1 MKSKK
6 NISLKRVFLRN
17 LLVGMLLPFV
27 IILMVIALQV
37 FTGVQ
42 KDKEDTYLTMAQ
54 MLADNIHE
62 SVQKYVA
69 VVETAAYNEDVTGM
83 DADRA
88 EAYLNQIITDSGNV
102 WSHFLITDGDGIE
115 IAHTDGA
122 EHHGTSI
129 ADREYYL
136 SPWKNSET
144 VVCEPMFSK
153 STGRRILAIGT
164 PVMQNGQKT
173 GVLVGFV
180 RLEYISEML
189 DDYSITPSNYVFML
203 NSDGMLAAHPDR
215 DIVLLQNWLTGECDP
230 SVSSDK
236 IDTMTENLKTTAAN
250 MTKGTGGIVSGY
262 DYIYAYEPVGVGGM
276 SVCVAA
282 SFDEA
287 CGIIRTLF
295 VMLCCALVIA
305 VAIGIFIA
313 VIMANGIAVP
323 FAWIVKQTQALSR
336 GETKLID
343 QRSGGYTA
351 TKEMAELREAVAF
364 LADTLEI
371 MLSKMDTESQNLL
384 KTVDSITV
392 SVSDSNGNANDTS
405 ATMEELAASMEEVSV
420 TTDNINQLTEATA
433 QTVMEIADKSVSSA
447 AFAKESSIRAYESE
461 KTASEGRRSTNSM
474 VDGIRS
480 AMKESIE
487 NSKQVD
493 RIANLTEDILGIA
506 SQTNLLALNASI
518 EAARA
523 GEVGKGFAVV
533 AEEIRILAGRSR
545 TIANDIQE
553 ISLNVIKAVGRL
565 SSDAGAMLEFVD
577 ATVLKDYDQFVE
589 IARYYKKDLDYLEK
603 ILDTFAVQAEEV
615 KGNTADLKEGMGG
628 IATAVE
634 ESARGIVMAADA
646 ASELVDNLASIQ
658 AEMTD
663 NHRIA
668 NELRQEVNK
677 FR

>member
-17 LLVGMLLPFV
+17 LLAGMLLPFV
-27 IILMVIALQV
+27 VILMVIALQV
-37 FTGVQ
+37 FRGVQ
-42 KDKEDTYLTMAQ
+42 NDKEDTYLTMAQ

-69 VVETAAYNEDVTGM
+69 VVETAAYNENVTSM

-88 EAYLNQIITDSGNV
+88 EAYLNQIIADSGNM
-102 WSHFLITDGDGIE
+102 WSHFLITDSEGIE

-136 SPWKNSET
+136 SPWKNNET

-164 PVMQNGQKT
+164 PVTHNGQQA

-230 SVSSDK
+230 SVSSET
-236 IDTMTENLKTTAAN
+236 IDTMTENLKTAAAN
-250 MTKGTGGIVSGY
+250 MAKGAGGVVSGY
-262 DYIYAYEPVGVGGM
+262 DFIYAYEPVGIGGM

-282 SFDEA
+282 PFDEA
-287 CGIIRTLF
+287 CGIIRSLF
-295 VMLCCALVIA
+295 VMLCVALVIA
-305 VAIGIFIA
+305 VAIGIFMA
-313 VIMANGIAVP
+313 VVMANGIATP

-343 QRSGGYTA
+343 QNSGGYAA
-351 TKEMAELREAVAF
+351 TWEMAELRESVAF
-364 LADTLEI
+364 LADTLET

-384 KTVDSITV
+384 RSVDSITA
-392 SVSDSNGNANDTS
+392 SISDSNGNANDTS
-405 ATMEELAASMEEVSV
+405 ATMEELTASMEEVSV
-420 TTDNINQLTEATA
+420 TTDNINQLTESTA

-447 AFAKESSIRAYESE
+447 AFAKESSVRAYESE

-474 VDGIRS
+474 VDEIRS

-487 NSKQVD
+487 NSRQVD

-523 GEVGKGFAVV
+523 GEVGK
-533 AEEIRILAGRSR
+533 
-545 TIANDIQE
+545 
-553 ISLNVIKAVGRL
+553 
-565 SSDAGAMLEFVD
+565 
-577 ATVLKDYDQFVE
+577 
-589 IARYYKKDLDYLEK
+589 
-603 ILDTFAVQAEEV
+603 
-615 KGNTADLKEGMGG
+615 
-628 IATAVE
+628 
-634 ESARGIVMAADA
+634 
-646 ASELVDNLASIQ
+646 
-658 AEMTD
+658 
-663 NHRIA
+663 
-668 NELRQEVNK
+668 
-677 FR
+677 

>member
-1 MKSKK
+1 MKNKK
-6 NISLKRVFLRN
+6 KSSLKKVFLRN

-37 FTGVQ
+37 FSGVQ

-54 MLADNIHE
+54 MLADNINE

-69 VVETAAYNEDVTGM
+69 VVETAAYNENVTSM

-88 EAYLNQIITDSGNV
+88 EAYLNQIIRDSGNV
-102 WSHFLITDGDGIE
+102 WSHFLITDSEGIE

-129 ADREYYL
+129 ADREYYI
-136 SPWKNSET
+136 SPWKNKET

-164 PVMQNGQKT
+164 PVTHNGQEA

-180 RLEYISEML
+180 RLEFISEML

-203 NSDGMLAAHPDR
+203 NSNGMLAAHPDK

-230 SVSSDK
+230 SVSSEN
-236 IDTMTENLKTTAAN
+236 IDTMTENLKTVVAS
-250 MTKGTGGIVSGY
+250 MTEGMNGIVSGY
-262 DYIYAYEPVGVGGM
+262 DYIYAYEPVGIGGM

-282 SFDEA
+282 PFDEA
-287 CGIIRTLF
+287 CLIIKRLF
-295 VMLCCALVIA
+295 IMLCVALIIA
-305 VAIGIFIA
+305 VAIGIFMA
-313 VIMANGIAVP
+313 VIMANGITAP

-336 GETKLID
+336 GETKIIEQNL
-343 QRSGGYTA
+343 GGYAVTREMGEL
-351 TKEMAELREAVAF
+351 KEAIAF

-384 KTVDSITV
+384 KSVNSITA
-392 SVSDSNGNANDTS
+392 SINDSNGNANDTS
-405 ATMEELAASMEEVSV
+405 ATMEELAASMEEVSA
-420 TTDNINQLTEATA
+420 TADNINQLTESTA
-433 QTVMEIADKSVSSA
+433 HTVMEIADKSVSGA
-447 AFAKESSIRAYESE
+447 AFAKESSVRAFESE
-461 KTASEGRRSTNSM
+461 KTASEGRKSTNSM
-474 VDGIRS
+474 VDEIRS

-487 NSKQVD
+487 NSRQVD

-533 AEEIRILAGRSR
+533 AEEIRVLAGRSR
-545 TIANDIQE
+545 MTANDIQE

-565 SSDAGAMLEFVD
+565 AADAGSMLEFVD
-577 ATVLKDYDQFVE
+577 TTVLKDYDKFVE
-589 IARYYKKDLDYLEK
+589 IAKYYKKDLDYLEE
-603 ILDTFAVQAEEV
+603 ILGTFAMQAEEV
-615 KGNTADLKEGMGG
+615 KSNTTVLKDGMGG

-634 ESARGIVMAADA
+634 ESTRGIVMAADA
-646 ASELVDNLASIQ
+646 ASELVNNLASIR

-668 NELRQEVNK
+668 GELRQEVNK

>member
-6 NISLKRVFLRN
+6 NSSLKRVFLRN

-27 IILMVIALQV
+27 ILLMVIGLQV
-37 FTGVQ
+37 FKGVQ

-54 MLADNIHE
+54 MLADNINQ

-69 VVETAAYNEDVTGM
+69 VVETAAYNGNVTSM

-102 WSHFLITDGDGIE
+102 WSHFLITDSAGIE

-122 EHHGTSI
+122 VHHGTSI

-136 SPWKNSET
+136 SPWNNKET

-164 PVMQNGQKT
+164 PVRQNGQQT

-189 DDYSITPSNYVFML
+189 DNYSITPNNYVFML
-203 NSDGMLAAHPDR
+203 NSDGMLAAHPDE
-215 DIVLLQNWLTGECDP
+215 DVVLLQNWLTGECDS
-230 SVSSDK
+230 SVSSEN
-236 IDTMTENLKTTAAN
+236 IDTMTENLKTVAAN
-250 MTKGTGGIVSGY
+250 MTKGAGGIVSGY
-262 DYIYAYEPVGVGGM
+262 DYIYAYEPVGIGGM

-282 SFDEA
+282 PFDEA
-287 CGIIRTLF
+287 CGIIKSLF
-295 VMLCCALVIA
+295 IMLCAAMVIA
-305 VAIGIFIA
+305 VAIGIFMA
-313 VIMANGIAVP
+313 VIMANGIAAP

-336 GETKLID
+336 GETKMLD
-343 QRSGGYTA
+343 QKTGGYAA
-351 TKEMAELREAVAF
+351 TKEMAELKEAVAF
-364 LADTLEI
+364 LADTLES

-384 KTVDSITV
+384 KSVDAITISIN
-392 SVSDSNGNANDTS
+392 DSNGNANDTS
-405 ATMEELAASMEEVSV
+405 ATMEELAASMEEVSA
-420 TTDNINQLTEATA
+420 TADNINQLTESTA
-433 QTVMEIADKSVSSA
+433 QTVTEIANKSASSA
-447 AFAKESSIRAYESE
+447 AFAKESSERAYESE
-461 KTASEGRRSTNSM
+461 KTASEGRKSTNSM
-474 VDGIRS
+474 ADEIRC

-487 NSKQVD
+487 NSRQVN

-523 GEVGKGFAVV
+523 GDVGRGFAVV

-545 TIANDIQE
+545 TTANDIQE
-553 ISLNVIKAVGRL
+553 ISLNVIKAVERL
-565 SSDAGAMLEFVD
+565 SADAGSMLEFVD
-577 ATVLKDYDQFVE
+577 ATVLKDYDKFVE
-589 IARYYKKDLDYLEK
+589 IAQYYKKDLDYLEE
-603 ILDTFAVQAEEV
+603 ILDKFAVQAEEV
-615 KGNTADLKEGMGG
+615 RSNTAVLKDGMGG

-634 ESARGIVMAADA
+634 ESTRGIVMAADA
-646 ASELVDNLASIQ
+646 TSGLVNNLTSIR

-668 NELRQEVNK
+668 DELRQEVNK

>member
-17 LLVGMLLPFV
+17 LLAGMLLPFV
-27 IILMVIALQV
+27 VILMVIALQV
-37 FTGVQ
+37 FRGVQ
-42 KDKEDTYLTMAQ
+42 NDKEDTYLTMAQ

-69 VVETAAYNEDVTGM
+69 VVETAAYNENVTSM

-88 EAYLNQIITDSGNV
+88 EAYLNQIIADSGNV
-102 WSHFLITDGDGIE
+102 WSHFLITDSEGIE
-115 IAHTDGA
+115 IAHTDGT

-136 SPWKNSET
+136 SPWKNNET

-164 PVMQNGQKT
+164 PVTHNGQQA

-230 SVSSDK
+230 SVSSET
-236 IDTMTENLKTTAAN
+236 IDTMTENLKTAAAN
-250 MTKGTGGIVSGY
+250 MAKGAGGGVSGY
-262 DYIYAYEPVGVGGM
+262 DFIYAYEPVGIGGM

-282 SFDEA
+282 PFDEA
-287 CGIIRTLF
+287 CGIIRSLF
-295 VMLCCALVIA
+295 VMLCVALVIA
-305 VAIGIFIA
+305 VAIGIFMA
-313 VIMANGIAVP
+313 VVMANGIATP

-343 QRSGGYTA
+343 QNSGGYAA
-351 TKEMAELREAVAF
+351 TREMAELRESVAF
-364 LADTLEI
+364 LADTLET

-384 KTVDSITV
+384 RSVDSITA
-392 SVSDSNGNANDTS
+392 SISDSNGNANDTS
-405 ATMEELAASMEEVSV
+405 ATMEELTASMEEVSV
-420 TTDNINQLTEATA
+420 TTDNINQLTESTA

-447 AFAKESSIRAYESE
+447 AFAKESSVRAYESE

-474 VDGIRS
+474 VDEIRS

-487 NSKQVD
+487 NSRQVD

-533 AEEIRILAGRSR
+533 ADEIRILAGRSR
-545 TIANDIQE
+545 MIANDIQE

-565 SSDAGAMLEFVD
+565 SADAGSMLEFVD
-577 ATVLKDYDQFVE
+577 ATVLKDYDKFVE
-589 IARYYKKDLDYLEK
+589 IAKYYKKDLDYLEE
-603 ILDTFAVQAEEV
+603 ILGTFAVQAEEV
-615 KGNTADLKEGMGG
+615 KGNTAVLKDGMGG

-634 ESARGIVMAADA
+634 ESARGIAMAADA
-646 ASELVDNLASIQ
+646 ASDLVNNLASIRT
-658 AEMTD
+658 EMTD

-668 NELRQEVNK
+668 GELRQEVNK